1 MNCNYKDKIISYIE
15 NDLTKQ
21 EMAEFESELEKNSE
35 LQLEFNEMKTTF
47 NSFKN
52 LPKIET
58 SNDFIVNLNNRID
71 EYESSKIKIFNN
83 VFGRIL
89 NYNYLPQIS
98 IGAVTLIFLL
108 AINYFGFTNF
118 DTNSNTLLSN
128 SSEVVNI
135 DDSEVADADS
145 LDVIEKINQ

>member
-21 EMAEFESELEKNSE
+21 EIAEFESELEKNSE
-35 LQLEFNEMKTTF
+35 LQLEFNEMKAIL

-58 SNDFIVNLNNRID
+58 SSDFIVNLNNRID

-89 NYNYLPQIS
+89 NNNYLPQIS

-145 LDVIEKINQ
+145 LDVIE

>member
-145 LDVIEKINQ
+145 LDVIE

>member
-1 MNCNYKDKIISYIE
+1 M
-15 NDLTKQ
+15 
-21 EMAEFESELEKNSE
+21 
-35 LQLEFNEMKTTF
+35 
-47 NSFKN
+47 
-52 LPKIET
+52 
-58 SNDFIVNLNNRID
+58 NLNNRID

-128 SSEVVNI
+128 SSEVVNN
-135 DDSEVADADS
+135 DDSEVAM
-145 LDVIEKINQ
+145 LIL

>member
-89 NYNYLPQIS
+89 NNNYLPQIS

-128 SSEVVNI
+128 SSEVVNT

-145 LDVIEKINQ
+145 LDVIK

>member
-35 LQLEFNEMKTTF
+35 LQLEFNEMKATL

-52 LPKIET
+52 LSKIKT
-58 SNDFIVNLNNRID
+58 SSDFIVNLNNRID

-145 LDVIEKINQ
+145 LDVIE

>member
-35 LQLEFNEMKTTF
+35 LQLEFNEMKATL

-145 LDVIEKINQ
+145 LDVIE

>member
-15 NDLTKQ
+15 NDLTKK
-21 EMAEFESELEKNSE
+21 EIAEFESELEKNSE
-35 LQLEFNEMKTTF
+35 LQLEFNEMKATL

-58 SNDFIVNLNNRID
+58 SSDFIVNLNNRID
-71 EYESSKIKIFNN
+71 EYESSKIRIFNN

-89 NYNYLPQIS
+89 SNNYLPQIS

-128 SSEVVNI
+128 SSEVVNT

-145 LDVIEKINQ
+145 LDVIE

>member
-35 LQLEFNEMKTTF
+35 LQLEFNEMKTTL

-89 NYNYLPQIS
+89 NNNYLPQIS

-128 SSEVVNI
+128 SSEVVNT

-145 LDVIEKINQ
+145 LDVIK

>member
-35 LQLEFNEMKTTF
+35 LQLEFNEMKTTL

-71 EYESSKIKIFNN
+71 EYESSKIKTFNN

-145 LDVIEKINQ
+145 LDVIE